1 MSPIDLSYGIRKR
14 ENKGKAKNND
24 QLLEYMCRVLK
35 TSLCQPQSKLIMSQS
50 AKIIIIVFFFFFFFF
65 ELEHKRPN
73 KGILKNTSAERPRIL
88 TD

>member
-1 MSPIDLSYGIRKR
+1 MFSNGSMSPIDLSYGIRKR

-50 AKIIIIVFFFFFFFF
+50 AKNYYYCFFFFFFFFF
-65 ELEHKRPN
+65 ETGTQTVLIRV
-73 KGILKNTSAERPRIL
+73 S
-88 TD
+88 